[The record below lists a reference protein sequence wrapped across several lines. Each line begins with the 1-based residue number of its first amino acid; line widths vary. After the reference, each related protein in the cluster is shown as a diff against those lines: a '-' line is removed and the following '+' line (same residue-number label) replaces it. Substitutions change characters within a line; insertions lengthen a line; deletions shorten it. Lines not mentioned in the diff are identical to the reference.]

1 MKAILNLLLVLFS
14 LSVFSQQEIA
24 ALDIN
29 LSQGTQVL
37 EIAGNNQKQVSLL
50 FHGSNKT
57 KLYTLNEQFKIADS
71 LSVSN
76 NNDESYAEMI
86 GYGLSDKTYFCYLA
100 TPNNKNI
107 FCQRFDLNKREVTV
121 KSFRLEFEKEKLLAK
136 ITVNN
141 VFYMVGLIKNSNL
154 LNLYVFKNGSMD
166 KKTIDLSSKRFLD
179 RNNKV
184 VNLWDI
190 VSKETPSEASFSL
203 QIITNT
209 TLPSLLLNASKRK
222 LYSSENQL
230 IFSLDT
236 NKKFTQTFSINLN
249 DFSISQKVYSQPYFE
264 DKIIAYENTQIDDA
278 AQSSNSILHNNLW
291 IQMRADD
298 EVVKFSIKKPSGE
311 EIKNLEINARKEITF
326 RNSEIY
332 QERGSVQS
340 LKVMDKPDQF
350 IKKLNGLNV
359 SVSLQ
364 KLNNNLLLTLG
375 GVSAL
380 ESSDGAMIGGI
391 VGGLAGAV
399 IGAAIS
405 SNSLTNASSENNYSY
420 KNRKVIYT
428 YCLFDERFNHFNGEI
443 KTTAFDALRE
453 FAEKSASKAMN
464 TAFKMNDDLYY
475 GVYNAENKKYLFYK
489 FSY

>member
-1 MKAILNLLLVLFS
+1 
-14 LSVFSQQEIA
+14 
-24 ALDIN
+24 
-29 LSQGTQVL
+29 
-37 EIAGNNQKQVSLL
+37 
-50 FHGSNKT
+50 
-57 KLYTLNEQFKIADS
+57 
-71 LSVSN
+71 
-76 NNDESYAEMI
+76 
-86 GYGLSDKTYFCYLA
+86 
-100 TPNNKNI
+100 
-107 FCQRFDLNKREVTV
+107 
-121 KSFRLEFEKEKLLAK
+121 
-136 ITVNN
+136 
-141 VFYMVGLIKNSNL
+141 
-154 LNLYVFKNGSMD
+154 MD